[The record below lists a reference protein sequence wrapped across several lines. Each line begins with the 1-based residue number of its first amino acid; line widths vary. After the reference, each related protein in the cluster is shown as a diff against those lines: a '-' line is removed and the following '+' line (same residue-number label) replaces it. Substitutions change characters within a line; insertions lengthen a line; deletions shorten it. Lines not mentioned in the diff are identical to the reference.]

1 MEQEHGM
8 SETPFDFDRW
18 AALARDDPEAF
29 EARRQ
34 QAINELIANAP
45 EELRQRLE
53 RFQWRIDMER
63 ARCSNPL
70 QACIRISNMMWDL
83 VYADRGFL
91 WSLQVLSNPGSL
103 MAPLPAESNGG
114 AEVVT
119 LRPPRRP

>member
-1 MEQEHGM
+1 M